1 MAVRVQEEDF
11 DLGVEAA
18 ALRGSGDAGALVTFS
33 GIVRGGEGD
42 VAAMTLEHYPG
53 MTEAALEEIE
63 GDCRE
68 RGFEL
73 KQVASGYR
81 FQVRQELSTWV
92 NRLWEEKPKRYSRAM
107 LETLSLIAYRQP
119 LTRGDIELV
128 RGVAVSSDIIK
139 TLQERDWVRVVG
151 YRDVPG
157 KPALYATTKQFLDYF
172 NLKSLEHLPA
182 LGEIKDLA
190 ELDPELELSLGD
202 KPGDEGAVPAVPLAA
217 NDEFEL
223 DQQLDGVTED
233 NQAAEAPDTQAEDD
247 AASEID
253 NQQASQPA
261 DRDSTTAHE

>member
-1 MAVRVQEEDF
+1 MNP
-11 DLGVEAA
+11 DLIRKIIE
-18 ALRGSGDAGALVTFS
+18 GALL
-33 GIVRGGEGD
+33 
-42 VAAMTLEHYPG
+42 AAGKPLDIARMESLFEDEERPPRDQIR
-53 MTEAALEEIE
+53 AALEEIE

-92 NRLWEEKPKRYSRAM
+92 NRLWDEKPKRYSRAM

-139 TLQERDWVRVVG
+139 TLLERDWVRVVG

-172 NLKSLEHLPA
+172 NLKSLDHLPA

-190 ELDPELELSLGD
+190 ELDPELELTLAA
-202 KPGDEGAVPAVPLAA
+202 GAAAQEAGAAAQAA
-217 NDEFEL
+217 NDEFQL
-223 DQQLDGVTED
+223 DQQVDGVED
-233 NQAAEAPDTQAEDD
+233 QATAEQELSVEESLADDIELANQSSAPINE
-247 AASEID
+247 
-253 NQQASQPA
+253 
-261 DRDSTTAHE
+261 

>member
-1 MAVRVQEEDF
+1 MNP
-11 DLGVEAA
+11 DLIREINE
-18 ALRGSGDAGALVTFS
+18 GALL
-33 GIVRGGEGD
+33 
-42 VAAMTLEHYPG
+42 AAGKPLDIPRLESLFDEDERPPRDQIQ
-53 MTEAALEEIE
+53 AALEEIDS
-63 GDCRE
+63 DCRE

-81 FQVRQELSTWV
+81 FQVRQELASWI

-182 LGEIKDLA
+182 LGDIKDLS
-190 ELDPELELSLGD
+190 ELDPELELSLAVKAGD
-202 KPGDEGAVPAVPLAA
+202 TGSLSAVPPVPAIPLAA

-223 DQQLDGVTED
+223 
-233 NQAAEAPDTQAEDD
+233 
-247 AASEID
+247 
-253 NQQASQPA
+253 NQQVDGADEESVADVDPQPPEL
-261 DRDSTTAHE
+261 DTEIESPVSPETSDTPSHE